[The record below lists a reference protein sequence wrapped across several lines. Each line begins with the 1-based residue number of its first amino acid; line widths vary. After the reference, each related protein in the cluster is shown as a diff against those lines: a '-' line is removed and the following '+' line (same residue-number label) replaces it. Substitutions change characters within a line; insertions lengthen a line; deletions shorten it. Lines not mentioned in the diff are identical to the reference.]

1 MVATTPL
8 LQMRGIDKRF
18 GATHALKDVDLTLDR
33 GEVLG
38 LIGEN
43 GAGKSTIIKILSGAY
58 RKDAGDIVIDGQSAE
73 IGDPRTSQALGI
85 STIYQELTLFPDLNA
100 VDNVLIAREY
110 IRDGMGHG
118 ILGPL
123 DRARMRR
130 EAERLLTEELGVQI
144 NLHVPVRQ
152 LTLAEKQLVEIA
164 RSLHSRAEI
173 IIMDEPTEALEVAER
188 ERLFDIIARL
198 RSSGRAV
205 IYVSHLLDELI
216 RVADT
221 VMVMRDG
228 ANVATQPVA
237 EVTVET
243 IIAQM
248 IGRELGE
255 KYASRRSPTDETVL
269 SVDHLTRSGKFDD
282 VTFSLRRGEILG
294 IAGLDGAGKKDVV
307 RAIFGA
313 NRYDEGEV
321 SVDGKTYPPWSIHHA
336 KRAGIGLMPGDRKT
350 EGLFLEHS
358 LEWNVTI
365 ASVTKSSRSALPLRG
380 LRDATAGYIDAM
392 SIRALGTDQNMSDLS
407 GGNQQKGMLARWLL
421 TKPSV
426 LVLEEPTRGV
436 DIKSKAEIYR
446 QIAVAAAA
454 GTSFIIVSADSPELL
469 GVCHRILVMHSGR
482 IAAELDATTATSE
495 TIAHYSVQTTGA
507 THD

>member
-1 MVATTPL
+1 MAAHTPL

-58 RKDAGDIVIDGQSAE
+58 RKDSGEILIDGE
-73 IGDPRTSQALGI
+73 PTDIGDPRASQALGI

-100 VDNVLIAREY
+100 VDNVLIGREY
-110 IRDGMGHG
+110 AVTGTGKSIVS
-118 ILGPL
+118 PL

-130 EAERLLTEELGVQI
+130 EAKRLLTDELGVDI
-144 NLHVPVRQ
+144 NLTVPVRQ

-173 IIMDEPTEALEVAER
+173 IIMDEPTEALESAER
-188 ERLFDIIARL
+188 ERLFAIIARL
-198 RSSGRAV
+198 RESGRAV

-216 RVADT
+216 QVADT

-228 ANVATQPVA
+228 ANVATQPVSQ
-237 EVTVET
+237 VTVET

-255 KYASRRSPTDETVL
+255 KYAAKQPPADVNVLTVEN
-269 SVDHLTRSGKFDD
+269 LTRSGRFDG
-282 VTFSLRRGEILG
+282 VSFSLRRGEILG

-313 NRYDEGEV
+313 NRYD
-321 SVDGKTYPPWSIHHA
+321 DGVVIVNGSAYRPYSIRDA
-336 KRAGIGLMPGDRKT
+336 KRAGVGLMPGDRKS

-365 ASVTKSSRSALPLRG
+365 ADVTKSRRSVLPLRA
-380 LRDATAGYIDAM
+380 LRRATTGYIQSM
-392 SIRALGTDQNMSDLS
+392 SVRARGPEQDVRDLS

-421 TKPSV
+421 TNPDV

-446 QIAVAAAA
+446 QIVAAASK

-482 IAAELDATTATSE
+482 IAADLDAATATSE
-495 TIAHYSVQTTGA
+495 TIAYYSVQTTGA
-507 THD
+507 SND